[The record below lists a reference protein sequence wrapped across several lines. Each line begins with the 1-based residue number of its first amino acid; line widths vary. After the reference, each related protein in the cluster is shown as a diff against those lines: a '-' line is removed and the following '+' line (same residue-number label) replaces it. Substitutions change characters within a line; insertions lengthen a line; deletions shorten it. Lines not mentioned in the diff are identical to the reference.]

1 MKDCTEPF
9 PSRRHTFLVVLTACA
24 LTTAVVVLAA
34 TLALTSYRATLED
47 ARQNARFVSSLVA
60 NQMGM
65 ALVDIEGTLEEM
77 TLLLED
83 RIAHRHAENG
93 RSLNGLLDLIR
104 HGEVTLKGV
113 QLTDGEGRIKAA
125 SGMSDLRAAIDIA
138 EIQERLKAQGMFLS
152 PPVHD
157 PSRSGEW
164 MFSVSKRV
172 RGMHGEL
179 QHFVTA
185 VVDLKVLHGAFA
197 DLDMPPGTCLVVSNP
212 DGVVYLA
219 GSGQAGSVG
228 SIVPEYAEHA
238 RPGALE
244 GMPCLAGGAMG
255 TGVSEGAHFPL
266 RVFVSF
272 PRDEV
277 LKPWFRHALTYGGTS
292 LAMVLVAVGLSVTL
306 VRSQMHLNC
315 QSRALAL
322 AASTDTLTGVLN
334 RRSFLD
340 AARREFSR
348 ARRSGGHLSCAMM
361 DLDHFKQVNDTYGH
375 IVGDLVLSSVAR
387 LVTARLREADL
398 FCRYGGEE
406 FVLLLPDT
414 DQAGAATL
422 AETLRASLS
431 GLRLELESTCVFVTA
446 SFGVAEILP
455 DTKSFEDL
463 LVRADQALYL
473 AKERGRNR
481 VCQAPRVPA
490 DD

>member
-1 MKDCTEPF
+1 MKDCTAPF

-24 LTTAVVVLAA
+24 LTTAVVGLAA
-34 TLALTSYRATLED
+34 TFALTSYRGTLKD

-60 NQMGM
+60 NQMAM
-65 ALVDIEGTLEEM
+65 TLVDIEGTLEEM
-77 TLLLED
+77 TILLED
-83 RIAHRHAENG
+83 RIELRLAENG
-93 RSLNGLLDLIR
+93 WGLNELFELIR
-104 HGEVTLKGV
+104 LGETTLKGV
-113 QLTDGEGRIKAA
+113 QLTDAEGRIEAA
-125 SGMSDLRAAIDIA
+125 SGMSDLREAIGIGDIR
-138 EIQERLKAQGMFLS
+138 ERLKEQAMFLS

-157 PSRSGEW
+157 PSRSGKW
-164 MFSVSKRV
+164 MFSVSRRI

-179 QHFVTA
+179 LHFVTA
-185 VVDLKVLHGAFA
+185 VVDLEVLYAAFA
-197 DLDMPPGTCLVVSNP
+197 GLDMPPGTCLVVSNP
-212 DGVVYLA
+212 DGLVYLA
-219 GSGQAGSVG
+219 GPGQAGYVG
-228 SIVPEYAEHA
+228 STVPEYAAHA
-238 RPGALE
+238 RVGAFE
-244 GMPCLAGGAMG
+244 DMPCLAGGAMV
-255 TGVSEGAHFPL
+255 TGVSEVAHFPL

-292 LAMVLVAVGLSVTL
+292 LALVLVSVGLSVTL
-306 VRSQMHLNC
+306 IRSQMHLNC

-348 ARRSGGHLSCAMM
+348 ARRSGVPLSCAMM

-375 IVGDLVLSSVAR
+375 IVGDMVLSSVAR

-414 DQAGAATL
+414 DLAGAATL
-422 AETLRASLS
+422 AESLRSSLS
-431 GLRLELESTCVFVTA
+431 GLRLELESTCIFVTA

-455 DTKSFEDL
+455 ETKTFEDL

-473 AKERGRNR
+473 AKEQGRNR
-481 VCQAPRVPA
+481 VCRAPGGDA